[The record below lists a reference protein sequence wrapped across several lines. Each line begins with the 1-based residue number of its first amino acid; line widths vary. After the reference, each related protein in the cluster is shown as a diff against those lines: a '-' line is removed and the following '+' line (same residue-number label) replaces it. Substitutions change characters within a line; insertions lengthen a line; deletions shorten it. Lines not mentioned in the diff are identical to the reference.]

1 MVNLKPLIAIVEND
15 PTMCRALV
23 RLLTARG
30 FATQTFAS
38 AEAYIE
44 RKTGEPIACLL
55 LDIGLDGI
63 SGIELCR
70 RLTDSGSGIPVIFI
84 TAIDDEA
91 TCQKAIAAG
100 GIGLLAQTVSGRSTD
115 RRDRLRAEYESEWRN
130 DGAPFDRERN
140 LRVHSRKQWITSTTR
155 RFSHDRRR

>member
-1 MVNLKPLIAIVEND
+1 LRPK
-15 PTMCRALV
+15 RSH
-23 RLLTARG
+23 RRKH
-30 FATQTFAS
+30 
-38 AEAYIE
+38 IE
-44 RKTGEPIACLL
+44 RKTGDPIACLL

>member
-1 MVNLKPLIAIVEND
+1 VVNLKPLIAILEND

-44 RKTGEPIACLL
+44 RKTGDPIACLL

-63 SGIELCR
+63 SGIEL

-100 GIGLLAQTVSGRSTD
+100 GIGLAQTVSGGSTD
-115 RRDRLRAEYESEWRN
+115 RRDQLRAEYESERRS
-130 DGAPFDRERN
+130 DGTPFDRERN

>member
-1 MVNLKPLIAIVEND
+1 
-15 PTMCRALV
+15 MCRALV

-44 RKTGEPIACLL
+44 RKTGDPIACLL
-55 LDIGLDGI
+55 LDIGLHGI

-115 RRDRLRAEYESEWRN
+115 RRDRLRAEYESERRS
-130 DGAPFDRERN
+130 DGAPFDRERTCESTPAN
-140 LRVHSRKQWITSTTR
+140 NRSLQLRGVLVTIGGGDDAVTL
-155 RFSHDRRR
+155 